1 MGSLILRNG
10 NIRSIIMRNIRS
22 LKLHSVL
29 TRDLDQKTR
38 TELYDIWQQNITGKN
53 SYEDFT
59 ALLGTFDRTYIV
71 RDYSNAGKICATG
84 SYAVLPTDLRINSR
98 QIHIIPTGV
107 AYILPEYQRRGLIH
121 KFFLH
126 MTLRENLLHPFTPLY
141 ITINFLTYK
150 YYPAFLRF
158 SEHAYPRYDRPTPD
172 TEKRVIEYY
181 ALHYLKCS
189 DTYDPERGVVQ
200 LPQTVKKEVGAI
212 DEKYLKNPH
221 VKYYAERTNWEKGE
235 ALLGVAKVSWKVIA
249 SIYNN
254 WK

>member
-1 MGSLILRNG
+1 ILRNG

-172 TEKRVIEYY
+172 MEKKIMEYY
-181 ALHYLKCS
+181 VLHYLNCS

-200 LPQTVKKEVGAI
+200 LPQTVK
-212 DEKYLKNPH
+212 
-221 VKYYAERTNWEKGE
+221 GE
-235 ALLGVAKVSWKVIA
+235 ALLGVANVSWK
-249 SIYNN
+249 
-254 WK
+254 